1 MSSSKGALAKTL
13 LCVAVPS
20 LVAGY
25 FWWQVRGAEDSK
37 PPSSESVTEETT
49 QNMEN
54 ENDALSSSTS
64 SSASKTESEQVTNNT
79 NTKYDQLIESM
90 SSACGSSSIIGA
102 QVKNSKDGKGRGLF
116 TTKRTENAELILRVR
131 PSLTLL
137 FEPYCSTHCL
147 GCYASLQ
154 QVPGR
159 QCQKCNRFAVKHLG
173 G

>member
-1 MSSSKGALAKTL
+1 
-13 LCVAVPS
+13 
-20 LVAGY
+20 
-25 FWWQVRGAEDSK
+25 VRGAEDPK

-90 SSACGSSSIIGA
+90 SSACGSSSIICA